1 MNKEN
6 QLDSRISRGLP
17 QLSESNGD
25 SLGNQQNDN
34 SKNRISRKKFFQL
47 GGLLSA
53 SFLALSNIKLPFL
66 STGTDAKHKDGSLSK
81 AGMPVIQP
89 NSFAVKREKHS

>member
-1 MNKEN
+1 MNKEIEV
-6 QLDSRISRGLP
+6 DSRVRSGFP
-17 QLSESNGD
+17 QLPESNGD

-66 STGTDAKHKDGSLSK
+66 SAGADAKQKNGSLSK
-81 AGMPVIQP
+81 AGMPVITP